1 MARMITGYNTDVRH
15 RDIVFHVQTE
25 DKGVETASVES
36 LIYVGGR
43 ILARRMVTYRA
54 LLERGE
60 GRDAVSR
67 LMDKQHRMM
76 ISQIKGGR
84 FDGQVFDE
92 APAAGVASQPA
103 DGETKVRMPVGGQL
117 RELRLDV
124 DVDGAPPASPGT
136 APPAVAPPLGAAP
149 PPELA
154 PAPLTAA
161 RVEEPATLDQVI
173 FDYLAS
179 AANQEHLVLMM
190 DESPALAC
198 GQSSSLEFRT
208 YTSRSGRPI
217 GDASVTVRMISTQAP
232 PRTLG
237 EGATGTSGELALSV
251 DVPEAPEGTAA
262 LIITAS
268 SDLGDAEIRHLL

>member
-15 RDIVFHVQTE
+15 RDVVFHVQTE

-43 ILARRMVTYRA
+43 ILARRMVTYKA

-60 GRDAVSR
+60 GRDSVSR

-76 ISQIKGGR
+76 ISQIRGGR
-84 FDGQVFDE
+84 FDEQVFDE
-92 APAAGVASQPA
+92 APAAGAASQPA
-103 DGETKVRMPVGGQL
+103 DGETKVRLPVGGQL

-124 DVDGAPPASPGT
+124 EVDGAPTEAG
-136 APPAVAPPLGAAP
+136 PPAGEPPLEAAP
-149 PPELA
+149 PPELT
-154 PAPLTAA
+154 PAPPAA
-161 RVEEPATLDQVI
+161 AQVEEPATLDQVI

-179 AANQEHLVLMM
+179 AANQEHLVLLM

-208 YTSRSGRPI
+208 YTSRSGKPI

-251 DVPEAPEGTAA
+251 HVPEAPEGTAA

>member
-1 MARMITGYNTDVRH
+1 MITGYNTDVKH
-15 RDIVFHVQTE
+15 RDTVFHVQTE

-36 LIYVGGR
+36 LIYIGGR
-43 ILARRMVTYRA
+43 VLARRMVTYKA

-84 FDGQVFDE
+84 FDEQVFDD
-92 APAAGVASQPA
+92 APAPERAAVATPPA
-103 DGETKVRMPVGGQL
+103 ETKVQLPVGGQL
-117 RELRLDV
+117 SGPEELDG
-124 DVDGAPPASPGT
+124 VDGGPPSR
-136 APPAVAPPLGAAP
+136 PAEPAP
-149 PPELA
+149 PP
-154 PAPLTAA
+154 PAAAAFATPPAGSSPVVPTADD
-161 RVEEPATLDQVI
+161 PATLDQVI

-190 DESPALAC
+190 DESPALAA
-198 GQSSSLEFRT
+198 GQASSLEFRT
-208 YTSRSGRPI
+208 YTSRSGKPI
-217 GDASVTVRMISTQAP
+217 GAASVTVRMISTQAP

-237 EGATGTSGELALSV
+237 EGATDESGELALSV
-251 DVPEAPEGTAA
+251 QVPAAAEGTAA

-268 SDLGDAEIRHLL
+268 SELGDAEIRHLL

>member
-1 MARMITGYNTDVRH
+1 MITGYNTDVRH
-15 RDIVFHVQTE
+15 RDVVFHVQTE

-43 ILARRMVTYRA
+43 ILARRMVTYKA

-60 GRDAVSR
+60 GRDSVSR

-84 FDGQVFDE
+84 FDEEVFDE
-92 APAAGVASQPA
+92 APAAGTVSPPA
-103 DGETKVRMPVGGQL
+103 DGETKVRLPVGGQL
-117 RELRLDV
+117 RELPLDV
-124 DVDGAPPASPGT
+124 EVDGAPQAQPEAG
-136 APPAVAPPLGAAP
+136 PPAGEPPLEAGP

-154 PAPLTAA
+154 PAPPAA
-161 RVEEPATLDQVI
+161 AKVEEPATLDQVI

-208 YTSRSGRPI
+208 YTSRSGKPI

-237 EGATGTSGELALSV
+237 EGATGSSGELALSV
-251 DVPEAPEGTAA
+251 HVPEAPEGTAA